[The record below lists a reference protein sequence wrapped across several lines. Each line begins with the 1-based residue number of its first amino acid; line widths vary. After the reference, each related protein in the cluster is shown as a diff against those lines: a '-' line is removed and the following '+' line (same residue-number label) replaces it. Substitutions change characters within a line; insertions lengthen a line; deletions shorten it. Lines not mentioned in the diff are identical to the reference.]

1 MIAVLPELITEAGTV
16 DYLIGVSNRAAT
28 QSVINYANSKA
39 FNVVNKGVDYIAK
52 KK

>member
-28 QSVINYANSKA
+28 
-39 FNVVNKGVDYIAK
+39 
-52 KK
+52 